1 VKGARTSVLH
11 ALRRRATAS
20 SCVFAAATCLVLG
33 LGAPGAA
40 AASKAHSG
48 TRTIG
53 TCTIVVH
60 PSATHY
66 TQCVGMHLVGA
77 QLGGVDLSHAV
88 LTRADLSNA
97 VLVGATLT
105 DANLGGAVLTGA
117 TLSGVKWDGTTCPD
131 GTNSN
136 DAGGDCSAHLTLNL
150 PQSSIGPSSSL
161 PKTGFDPWPFLA
173 SAGAFIAIGALLLAW
188 ARFPRRRR
196 TGPVTP
202 LTR

>member
-1 VKGARTSVLH
+1 MKGVRTAVH
-11 ALRRRATAS
+11 AFRRRATVS
-20 SCVFAAATCLVLG
+20 SCVLIAATCLVLG
-33 LGAPGAA
+33 LGAPDAT
-40 AASKAHSG
+40 AASKEHSG
-48 TRTIG
+48 SWTIG
-53 TCTIVVH
+53 SCTIVVH

-77 QLGGVDLSHAV
+77 QLGGADLSHAV

-97 VLVGATLT
+97 DLVGATLT

-117 TLSGVKWDGTTCPD
+117 TLSSVKWDGTTCPD

-150 PQSSIGPSSSL
+150 PSSSIGPSSSL

-173 SAGAFIAIGALLLAW
+173 WAGALIAAGALLVTW

-196 TGPVTP
+196 TGL